1 MTIKQYLNSER
12 KSFDSLMHEYDNS
25 QPLYP
30 CLVLITRSSSFALD
44 SSPMFWDMDKGF
56 FLKKDRII
64 PNIDLRGS
72 DDLIPQ
78 LYLKVASRYYNIYE
92 EDKHVGLT
100 YTFYSKAACH
110 KIYQFF
116 DEDGEGAHGIVPFSY
131 KQMPSFF
138 EDPNNLPDW
147 LTDGMID
154 EEDIVGMVS
163 VEGAMSGTKEGV
175 FALLL
180 KRPWK
185 NERPHI
191 FDIYEVFDYQKV
203 YMKSSY
209 LNSYK
214 TKLLVWAFV
223 HDLKK
228 LSDFGDKRIMNDE
241 ENTKAFEEFIK
252 ANYDNFTDEQKD
264 ECVLLYPETYKRYI
278 PSNII
283 YQKLVNDTVM
293 SMATIIRR
301 WGIWGSYA
309 VAAISGDETISRL
322 MVTTLKKID
331 SNKKLSL
338 TLPPEY
344 HFPLIVSLTF
354 MNIMYGNNSQ
364 IKAPIGFWLYY
375 LLFGYRSRCSEEE
388 IPFINTLIVF
398 TLRNNTESFSKLI
411 NVVKQTMFND
421 EVVTKGFLRTSTR
434 MVQTNWTRRDDAT
447 CIYELIYYFSDN
459 GESLWQK
466 LSVQEQQFWSK
477 RLDDEIEYEAILQH
491 FQGDDRHTTMGMDK
505 QREFYAKQLY
515 EYIKSE
521 IENNNFYLRDFN

>member
-1 MTIKQYLNSER
+1 
-12 KSFDSLMHEYDNS
+12 
-25 QPLYP
+25 
-30 CLVLITRSSSFALD
+30 
-44 SSPMFWDMDKGF
+44 
-56 FLKKDRII
+56 
-64 PNIDLRGS
+64 
-72 DDLIPQ
+72 
-78 LYLKVASRYYNIYE
+78 
-92 EDKHVGLT
+92 
-100 YTFYSKAACH
+100 
-110 KIYQFF
+110 
-116 DEDGEGAHGIVPFSY
+116 
-131 KQMPSFF
+131 
-138 EDPNNLPDW
+138 
-147 LTDGMID
+147 
-154 EEDIVGMVS
+154 
-163 VEGAMSGTKEGV
+163 
-175 FALLL
+175 
-180 KRPWK
+180 
-185 NERPHI
+185 
-191 FDIYEVFDYQKV
+191 
-203 YMKSSY
+203 MKSSY

-228 LSDFGDKRIMNDE
+228 LSDFGDKEIMNDE

-264 ECVLLYPETYKRYI
+264 ECVLLYPETYKKYI

-293 SMATIIRR
+293 SMATTIRR
-301 WGIWGSYA
+301 WGICGSYA

-322 MVTTLKKID
+322 MVTTIKKID

-338 TLPPEY
+338 TLPSEY

-354 MNIMYGNNSQ
+354 MNIMYGNNRQ

-434 MVQTNWTRRDDAT
+434 MVQTNWTRRDDVT

>member
-1 MTIKQYLNSER
+1 
-12 KSFDSLMHEYDNS
+12 
-25 QPLYP
+25 
-30 CLVLITRSSSFALD
+30 
-44 SSPMFWDMDKGF
+44 
-56 FLKKDRII
+56 
-64 PNIDLRGS
+64 
-72 DDLIPQ
+72 
-78 LYLKVASRYYNIYE
+78 
-92 EDKHVGLT
+92 
-100 YTFYSKAACH
+100 
-110 KIYQFF
+110 
-116 DEDGEGAHGIVPFSY
+116 
-131 KQMPSFF
+131 
-138 EDPNNLPDW
+138 
-147 LTDGMID
+147 
-154 EEDIVGMVS
+154 
-163 VEGAMSGTKEGV
+163 
-175 FALLL
+175 
-180 KRPWK
+180 
-185 NERPHI
+185 
-191 FDIYEVFDYQKV
+191 
-203 YMKSSY
+203 
-209 LNSYK
+209 
-214 TKLLVWAFV
+214 
-223 HDLKK
+223 
-228 LSDFGDKRIMNDE
+228 
-241 ENTKAFEEFIK
+241 
-252 ANYDNFTDEQKD
+252 
-264 ECVLLYPETYKRYI
+264 
-278 PSNII
+278 
-283 YQKLVNDTVM
+283 
-293 SMATIIRR
+293 MATTIRR
-301 WGIWGSYA
+301 WGICGSYA

-322 MVTTLKKID
+322 MVTTIKKID

-338 TLPPEY
+338 TLPSEY

-434 MVQTNWTRRDDAT
+434 MVQTNWTRRDDVT

-491 FQGDDRHTTMGMDK
+491 FQGDDKHTTMEMDK

>member
-12 KSFDSLMHEYDNS
+12 NSFDSLLHEYDNS
-25 QPLYP
+25 HPLYP
-30 CLVLITRSSSFALD
+30 CLVLITRESSFALD
-44 SSPMFWDMDKGF
+44 SSPMFWDMEKGF
-56 FLKKDRII
+56 YLKEDRII
-64 PNIDLRGS
+64 PNVDLRGS

-78 LYLKVASRYYNIYE
+78 LYLKSSSRYYNIYE

-154 EEDIVGMVS
+154 EDDVVGMVV
-163 VEGAMSGTKEGV
+163 VEGAISSKREGV

-203 YMKSSY
+203 YMESSY
-209 LNSYK
+209 LKSYK
-214 TKLLVWAFV
+214 TKVLAWAFV

-228 LSDFGDKRIMNDE
+228 LSNFGD
-241 ENTKAFEEFIK
+241 
-252 ANYDNFTDEQKD
+252 
-264 ECVLLYPETYKRYI
+264 
-278 PSNII
+278 SNEI
-283 YQKLVNDTVM
+283 YQRLVIDTMM
-293 SMATIIRR
+293 SMATTIRR
-301 WGIWGSYA
+301 WGIGGSYA
-309 VAAISGDETISRL
+309 VAAIAGDEVVSRL
-322 MVTTLKKID
+322 MVTTIKKID
-331 SNKKLSL
+331 SNKKLTL
-338 TLPPEY
+338 TLPTEY

-354 MNIMYGNNSQ
+354 MNIMYGDNIP

-375 LLFGYRSRCSEEE
+375 LLYGYQKSCSEEE
-388 IPFINTLIVF
+388 LPFINTLLVF
-398 TLRNNTESFSKLI
+398 TLRNNSDSFSKLI
-411 NVVKQTMFND
+411 NVIKQATFND
-421 EVVTKGFLRTSTR
+421 EIVMKGFFGTKTR
-434 MVQTNWTRRDDAT
+434 MVQSNWARRDDLT
-447 CIYELIYYFSDN
+447 CIYELVYHFTGN
-459 GESLWQK
+459 GESQWQK

-477 RLDDEIEYEAILQH
+477 RLDDEIGYESILKH
-491 FQGDDRHTTMGMDK
+491 FQGDGRHTVMGMDK
-505 QREFYAKQLY
+505 QREFYASQLY

-521 IENNNFYLRDFN
+521 IDNNNFYLRDFN